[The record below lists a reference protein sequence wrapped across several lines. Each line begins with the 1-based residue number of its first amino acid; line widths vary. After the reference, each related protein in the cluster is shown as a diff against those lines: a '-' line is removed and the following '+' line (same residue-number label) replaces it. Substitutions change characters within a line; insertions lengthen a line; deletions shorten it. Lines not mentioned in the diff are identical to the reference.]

1 MRELDV
7 RTALHK
13 TEIARLL
20 DLDASSLV
28 VDELGIMEGKYRID
42 VAVIGSVL
50 HGYEIKSASDNLDR
64 LAAQQE
70 SYSKIFDRMT
80 LVADEKHVAQALKI
94 IPDWWGLISVSV
106 RDGEVFL
113 NEIWPSRQN
122 INVDSLALC
131 QLLWRQESLSIL
143 SDLGLA
149 HGVRT
154 KSRKLMWRMIAS
166 VLDHKQLRE
175 TVSHT
180 LRKRTSWRNTP
191 LTKISSPTAS
201 GAVSFDDIPIGKA
214 KKKRRRRKTYS
225 GRAEQKTKRKLNTTA
240 VV

>member
-1 MRELDV
+1 
-7 RTALHK
+7 
-13 TEIARLL
+13 
-20 DLDASSLV
+20 
-28 VDELGIMEGKYRID
+28 
-42 VAVIGSVL
+42 
-50 HGYEIKSASDNLDR
+50 
-64 LAAQQE
+64 
-70 SYSKIFDRMT
+70 MT

-94 IPDWWGLISVSV
+94 IPDWWGLISVSI

-122 INVDSLALC
+122 INVDSHALC

-149 HGVRT
+149 RGVRK

-180 LRKRTSWRNTP
+180 LRERTSWRNTP

-201 GAVSFDDIPIGKA
+201 GAVSFDDIQIGRP
-214 KKKRRRRKTYS
+214 KKRRRRRKTHS
-225 GRAEQKTKRKLNTTA
+225 GRAEQKTKRKLKTA
-240 VV
+240 AVL